1 MLTLGAPSLALTLA
15 YWLHMLA
22 TVAWIGSLAA
32 MALIVL
38 PAARRA
44 LDPAAFSMLLARI
57 QARLQPV
64 AWFSLVLLSGT
75 GLFQMSAHPS
85 YEGFMAID
93 NEWAAAI
100 LAKHLVIGLMVLS
113 SAYLTW
119 GLLPALQRA
128 ALMRAAGAQID
139 SEQVSRLER
148 REARILLLNLVLSMV
163 VLALTAWARTAG

>member
-1 MLTLGAPSLALTLA
+1 MQTLGTPPLALMAA

-44 LDPAAFSMLLARI
+44 LDPAPFSLLLARM

-64 AWFSLVLLSGT
+64 AWFSLILLSGT

-93 NEWAAAI
+93 NEWAMAI

-119 GLLPALQRA
+119 GLLPALQRT
-128 ALMRAAGAQID
+128 ALLRAAGGEVDPDRIA
-139 SEQVSRLER
+139 RLER
-148 REARILLLNLVLSMV
+148 RETQILRLNLVLSMV
-163 VLALTAWARTAG
+163 ILALTAWARTAG